1 MQTAGNVTQY
11 VGDKLSSGMSG
22 CSECPVVGLNTNE
35 ERILMSVRDED
46 GVVRHFRMTAVETET
61 APEMPAQATDA
72 AQQDA
77 PTDGSKESCNA
88 EAEGAATP
96 SA

>member
-1 MQTAGNVTQY
+1 MQTVGQVTQY

-35 ERILMSVRDED
+35 DRILMSVKDET

-61 APEMPAQATDA
+61 APEMPAST
-72 AQQDA
+72 
-77 PTDGSKESCNA
+77 TEESKEGCTEESKEGCTA

-96 SA
+96 SV